1 MKKRFANWRLIVNQ
15 YIYDGHGSD
24 KMFNS
29 AGLLPAY
36 LYVHL

>member
-15 YIYDGHGSD
+15 YIYDGSD
-24 KMFNS
+24 KIFNS